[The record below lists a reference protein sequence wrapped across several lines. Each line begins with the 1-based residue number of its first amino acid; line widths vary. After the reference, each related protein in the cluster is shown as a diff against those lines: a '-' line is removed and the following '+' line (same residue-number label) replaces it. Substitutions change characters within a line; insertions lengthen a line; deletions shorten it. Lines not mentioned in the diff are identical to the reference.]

1 MPDALQVAEKPGEM
15 DTGSAE
21 HVVRDVMIR
30 PEQRKRAGLMLLIV
44 VGIAASAAAQR
55 GGFFGGRYRL
65 PPNPPYDGAFRF
77 CRGIYQPNPAGDGG
91 GWLTD
96 YPQADVNL
104 SFRLSELT
112 KTSVSQDGKGNF
124 NHANVSPIDDEF
136 YRCPFVMMAEVGRL
150 YLNSQEAERLRDY
163 LLKGGFLWVDDFWGE
178 YAWRVFETEIRKVF
192 PTAGEYPIVDLPASH
207 QIFHTLYDANG
218 VSQIPSIGFYLGT
231 GGTSERGADSRVPHA
246 RAIFDTK
253 GHLMVLITHNTDY
266 GDAFE
271 REGESRV
278 YFDRFAGLGYAFGI
292 NALVYAMTH

>member
-1 MPDALQVAEKPGEM
+1 M
-15 DTGSAE
+15 TGPRQ
-21 HVVRDVMIR
+21 H
-30 PEQRKRAGLMLLIV
+30 KRTVLMLLVV
-44 VGIAASAAAQR
+44 VGIAAIAGAQR
-55 GGFFGGRYRL
+55 GGFFGGRFRM
-65 PPNPPYDGAFRF
+65 PPNPPYDGAFRY
-77 CRGIYQPNPAGDGG
+77 CRGIYQPNPVGDGG
-91 GWLTD
+91 GWTTD

-112 KTSVSQDGKGNF
+112 KTSVSRDDHGNF
-124 NHANVSPIDDEF
+124 NHANVSPLDDEF

-150 YLNSQEAERLRDY
+150 YLNSEEAERLRNY

-192 PTAGEYPIVDLPASH
+192 PANQYPIVDIPASH
-207 QIFHTLYDANG
+207 QIFHTLYEVKG

-231 GGTSERGADSRVPHA
+231 GGTSERGADSREPHA
-246 RAIFDTK
+246 RAIFDEK

-271 REGESRV
+271 REGESRE